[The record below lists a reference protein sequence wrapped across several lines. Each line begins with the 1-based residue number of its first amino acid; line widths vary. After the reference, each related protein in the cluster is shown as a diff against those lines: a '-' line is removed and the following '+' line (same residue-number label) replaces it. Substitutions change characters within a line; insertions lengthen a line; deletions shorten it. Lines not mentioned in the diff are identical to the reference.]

1 MIRYKHPSG
10 LKSLL
15 SMIAVFIGSSL
26 FSQEAPLTL
35 QQCIEYGLS
44 HNPTIQKTS
53 LEAEKNEFKRKETL
67 SSYLPQVSGNVE
79 VVNNLKLQT
88 QILPGEFFGQPGTSI
103 PVQFGTRYNATA
115 ALNATQTIFDQSQI
129 YSMQITK
136 QNTKVTELNTQK
148 TKDQLVYDIATAYYS
163 AQVTLTQ
170 KTLVEANLSKIDT
183 LLKLT
188 RIQFDNGFAKK
199 LDVDRLLVNQ
209 TNLQTE
215 LATSE
220 MNYQQQLMLLK
231 YYMGMPLENPVTL
244 PVITP
249 ENAASS
255 TSLVNSE
262 TMNMVDIHLVQAQ
275 RELYGLNLKQIKAGY
290 IPTLSANFRFAYQFQ
305 QNDFRVFSP
314 DANWFPS
321 SYVGLSLSIPIFD
334 GLSKYSRSSQMKI
347 QIKQSELDEQY
358 LTENVKM
365 MRANAKNKLNINL
378 ASLESQQRNIDL
390 ANEVYET
397 TRAQYMGGIVSM
409 TDLVNAE
416 NALKEAQT
424 NFLSAL
430 VQVKLTELDLIK
442 TTGNIQTL
450 N

>member
-1 MIRYKHPSG
+1 
-10 LKSLL
+10 
-15 SMIAVFIGSSL
+15 
-26 FSQEAPLTL
+26 
-35 QQCIEYGLS
+35 
-44 HNPTIQKTS
+44 
-53 LEAEKNEFKRKETL
+53 
-67 SSYLPQVSGNVE
+67 
-79 VVNNLKLQT
+79 
-88 QILPGEFFGQPGTSI
+88 
-103 PVQFGTRYNATA
+103 
-115 ALNATQTIFDQSQI
+115 
-129 YSMQITK
+129 
-136 QNTKVTELNTQK
+136 
-148 TKDQLVYDIATAYYS
+148 
-163 AQVTLTQ
+163 
-170 KTLVEANLSKIDT
+170 
-183 LLKLT
+183 
-188 RIQFDNGFAKK
+188 
-199 LDVDRLLVNQ
+199 
-209 TNLQTE
+209 
-215 LATSE
+215 
-220 MNYQQQLMLLK
+220 
-231 YYMGMPLENPVTL
+231 
-244 PVITP
+244 
-249 ENAASS
+249 
-255 TSLVNSE
+255 
-262 TMNMVDIHLVQAQ
+262 MVDIHLVQAQ